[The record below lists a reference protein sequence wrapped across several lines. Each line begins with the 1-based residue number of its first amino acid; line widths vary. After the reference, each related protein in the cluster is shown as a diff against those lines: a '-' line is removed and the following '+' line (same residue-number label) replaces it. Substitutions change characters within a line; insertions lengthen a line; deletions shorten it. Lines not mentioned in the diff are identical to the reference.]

1 MRLTTVLKVG
11 LLCLLCV
18 FILKPEWFQSWLAPF
33 TRNNAPAIYTQNSLL
48 ALTISHLTL
57 VAIATLSATIIAV
70 TLGILATRPGGR
82 EFLPL
87 SRAIANIGQTFPPVA
102 VLAIAVPIFGFG
114 SVPAFI
120 ALLLYGLLPIFENTL
135 TGLTTLEASVIDA
148 GRGMGMTNRQL
159 FFHVELPLALPVIL
173 SGIRLTAIISLS
185 TATIGSTVAA
195 TTLGEVIVA
204 GLVSGNTAFVLQG
217 GFIVA
222 ALAILINTLFVYLEQ
237 RLRNRSI

>member
-114 SVPAFI
+114 STPAFI

-135 TGLTTLEASVIDA
+135 TGLTTLEPSVIDA

-159 FFHVELPLALPVIL
+159 FLHVELPLALPVIL